1 MESAKKQLITTY
13 LKHYAPHLDTWH
25 GVIPPK
31 SVIPVYHERDENYTD
46 TWTIRLMYDDPRL
59 TREIDHPV
67 LGTMSIQTMTFCLAG
82 QVTMQRDVTGTFRVV
97 EGGEHNVHLSRSTL
111 EMDIDIS
118 EKMTSALTLA
128 KIWQEKVVGEVIYYW
143 EHADDASRY
152 HRSKRA
158 LDVVA
163 TASAHGGEIGVIYDH
178 AERRPLRVDYVETEP
193 IETAE
198 SRLEQLAERFIRE
211 EQEYDS
217 TS

>member
-1 MESAKKQLITTY
+1 MESAQKQLITTY
-13 LKHYAPHLDTWH
+13 LKHYAPYLDTRH

-46 TWTIRLMYDDPRL
+46 TWTIRLVYDDPRL

-67 LGTMSIQTMTFCLAG
+67 LGTMSIQIMTFCLAG
-82 QVTMQRDVTGTFRVV
+82 QVTIGRDVTGTFRVV

-111 EMDIDIS
+111 GIDIS
-118 EKMTSALTLA
+118 EAMQSTLVLRQD
-128 KIWQEKVVGEVIYYW
+128 WRQEKVVGEVIYYW
-143 EHADDASRY
+143 EHADDESRY

-178 AERRPLRVDYVETEP
+178 AERRPLRVDYVATEP

-211 EQEYDS
+211 EQEDDS